1 MPTYT
6 FLTCPRCK
14 DGQRFDDS
22 HVGKHIGYSCNICG
36 YFTMKNQAVT
46 HDFEDLDLDEE
57 YNELTDILN
66 TKMDALDEFLVNAEI
81 DSVLGGDDDELD
93 NNDEFDSI
101 FTLSD
106 DDLFDD
112 DEDVDFDDLFEI

>member
-1 MPTYT
+1 
-6 FLTCPRCK
+6 
-14 DGQRFDDS
+14 
-22 HVGKHIGYSCNICG
+22 
-36 YFTMKNQAVT
+36 MKNQAVT